1 MLPVLFKKSVLMIN
15 IGKINTLRVV
25 AQYPFGYALAPL
37 VENEDANDG
46 IIEIDDADEMQT
58 VTLAIDD
65 VETPLADGQEVEVF
79 VATDQRG
86 DLYATVKKPLIQVGE
101 TKVLKAVS
109 ATNFGAFSIGV
120 WTTIC

>member
-1 MLPVLFKKSVLMIN
+1 MIN

-37 VENEDANDG
+37 VENNDENDCV
-46 IIEIDDADEMQT
+46 IEIDDAEELQT
-58 VTLAIDD
+58 VTLAIDE
-65 VETPLADGQEVEVF
+65 VETSLAEGQQIDVF

-86 DLYATVKKPLIQVGE
+86 DLYATMKKPLIQVGE

-109 ATNFGAFSIGV
+109 ALTLVHFSTGV
-120 WTTIC
+120 